1 MTTTTGNRSAAE
13 PSLREYWPRR
23 YTTIGMCFAA
33 TFICYIDRVNISVA
47 IIPMAE
53 EFGWDQTVRGFVLS
67 SFFIGYLATQ
77 ILGGWLSDRFGGKVV
92 LGVGVLL
99 WSVFTMLTPPAAM
112 LGLTVLIIARIGMG
126 LGEGVAFPSIYTLFA
141 RWVPGAERTRAIG
154 LNFSGVPLGTVA
166 ALLITPVIVAHLGW
180 QWAFY
185 LFGVLGFVWY
195 VFWHFWV
202 SRSPETHPSIS
213 GHELEYIQADL
224 GAPAPP
230 VEIPWRRLLSK
241 APIWAIIIN
250 HFCVN
255 WGNYVILSWLP
266 TYVVMELDVDIASV
280 GLYTVIPFVAS
291 FLCIN
296 LGGYVADRLLQTHL
310 SVTAVRKIMQTIGCA
325 GPALFLLLIST
336 VSSAEGAIALMACVM
351 GLAAFAMGGF
361 GVNHLDVAPRYAG
374 VLMGISNTAG
384 TLPGI
389 VGVVATGYI
398 LDVTGS
404 WAIVFGT
411 AAAVYLVGLAV
422 WLLFATGERVID

>member
-1 MTTTTGNRSAAE
+1 MTTTTGDRSAGE
-13 PSLREYWPRR
+13 LSLREYWPRR
-23 YTTIGMCFAA
+23 YTTIGLCFAA

-53 EFGWDQTVRGFVLS
+53 QFGWDQTIRGFVLS

-92 LGVGVLL
+92 LGIGVLL
-99 WSVFTMLTPPAAM
+99 WSLFTLITPPAAM
-112 LGLTVLIIARIGMG
+112 LGLTMLIIARIGMG

-141 RWVPGAERTRAIG
+141 RWVPSSERTRAIG

-166 ALLITPVIVAHLGW
+166 ALLITPIIVARLGW
-180 QWAFY
+180 EWAFY
-185 LFGVLGFVWY
+185 LFGMLGFVWY
-195 VFWHFWV
+195 VVWHFSA

-213 GHELEYIQADL
+213 RGELEHIQADL
-224 GAPAPP
+224 GAPPEP

-266 TYVVMELDVDIASV
+266 TYVVMELGVDIESV

-291 FLCIN
+291 FVCIN
-296 LGGYVADRLLQTHL
+296 LGGYVADRLLQTNL
-310 SVTAVRKIMQTIGCA
+310 STTAVRKIMQTIGCA
-325 GPALFLLLIST
+325 GPALFLVLIST
-336 VSSAEGAIALMACVM
+336 VSTAEGAIALMSCVM

-411 AAAVYLVGLAV
+411 AAAVYLLGLAV
-422 WLLFATGERVID
+422 WLLFATGEKVID

>member
-1 MTTTTGNRSAAE
+1 MANLDGLAQ

-23 YTTIGMCFAA
+23 YTTVGLCFCA

-53 EFGWDQTVRGFVLS
+53 QFGWDQTIRGFVLS
-67 SFFIGYLATQ
+67 SFFIGYMATQ
-77 ILGGWLSDRFGGKVV
+77 VLGGWLSDRFGGKVV
-92 LGVGVLL
+92 LGAGVLL
-99 WSVFTMLTPPAAM
+99 WSVFTLITPPAAM
-112 LGLTVLIIARIGMG
+112 LGLTMLILARIGMG

-141 RWVPGAERTRAIG
+141 RWVPAAERTRAIG

-166 ALLITPVIVAHLGW
+166 ALMLTPVIVTWLGW
-180 QWAFY
+180 EWAFY
-185 LFGVLGFVWY
+185 LFGILGFVWY
-195 VFWHFWV
+195 VFWHTRV
-202 SRSPETHPSIS
+202 SRSPETHPTIS
-213 GHELEYIQADL
+213 RQELDYIQADL
-224 GAPAPP
+224 GAPPEA
-230 VEIPWRRLLSK
+230 VRIPWRLLLSK

-266 TYVVMELDVDIASV
+266 TYVVMALGVDMAVV
-280 GLYTVIPFVAS
+280 GLYTVIPFLAS
-291 FLCIN
+291 FVCIN
-296 LGGYVADRLLQTHL
+296 LGGWLADRLLQTSL

-325 GPALFLLLIST
+325 GPALFLVLIST

-389 VGVVATGYI
+389 VGVVATGFI
-398 LDVTGS
+398 LDITGS

-411 AAAVYLVGLAV
+411 AAAVYLIGLAV
-422 WLLFATGERVID
+422 WLVFATGKRIID

>member
-1 MTTTTGNRSAAE
+1 MGDTEVGRQ
-13 PSLREYWPRR
+13 PSWREYWPRR
-23 YTTIGMCFAA
+23 YTTIGLCFCA

-53 EFGWDQTVRGFVLS
+53 QFGWDQTIRGFVLS
-67 SFFIGYLATQ
+67 SFFIGYMATQ
-77 ILGGWLSDRFGGKVV
+77 VLGGWLSDRFGGKVV

-99 WSVFTMLTPPAAM
+99 WSAFTLITPPAAM
-112 LGLTVLIIARIGMG
+112 LGLTMLVLARIGMG
-126 LGEGVAFPSIYTLFA
+126 LGEGVTFPSIYTLLA
-141 RWVPGAERTRAIG
+141 RWIPTAERTRAIG
-154 LNFSGVPLGTVA
+154 LNFSGIPLGTVA
-166 ALLITPVIVAHLGW
+166 ALLLTPVIVTHLGW
-180 QWAFY
+180 EWAFY
-185 LFGVLGFVWY
+185 LFAILGFVWY
-195 VFWHFWV
+195 GFWQVMV
-202 SRSPETHPSIS
+202 SRSPETHPTIS
-213 GHELEYIQADL
+213 RQELEFIQADL
-224 GAPAPP
+224 GSPP
-230 VEIPWRRLLSK
+230 EPVQIPWRRLLSK

-266 TYVVMELDVDIASV
+266 TYVVMALGVDIAVV
-280 GLYTVIPFVAS
+280 GLYTVIPFMAS

-296 LGGYVADRLLQTHL
+296 LAGYIADRLLQTSL

-325 GPALFLLLIST
+325 GPALFLVLIGT
-336 VSSAEGAIALMACVM
+336 VTSAEGAIALMACVM

-389 VGVVATGYI
+389 VGVVATGFI

-411 AAAVYLVGLAV
+411 AAAVYLFGLAV
-422 WLLFATGERVID
+422 WLVFATGNKVID